1 MRTSGGSV
9 EIARAFE
16 RELDALAHD
25 ASFAELEVVRHRARP
40 VRGVTELSVTIDR
53 RGGVD
58 LALCERVAGRIN
70 AHLAA
75 FDEPYTLEVESA
87 GLDRPLLRPEHFG
100 RFVGE
105 RARVVTSLAINGT
118 KTHRGVLRGVRGDAV
133 VIETENGELPL
144 PMATIKSANLEYDA
158 RADLQRDKRERK
170 KSHGN
175 SRYRS

>member
-1 MRTSGGSV
+1 V

-25 ASFAELEVVRHRARP
+25 ASFAELEVVRHHARP
-40 VRGVTELSVTIDR
+40 VRGATELSVTIDR
-53 RGGVD
+53 RGGGVD

-75 FDEPYTLEVESA
+75 FDAPYTLEVESA

-105 RARVVTSLAINGT
+105 RARIVTSLAINGT

-170 KSHGN
+170 KTHGN
-175 SRYRS
+175 SRYGS

>member
-1 MRTSGGSV
+1 M

-25 ASFAELEVVRHRARP
+25 ASFAELEVVRHRARSA
-40 VRGVTELSVTIDR
+40 RGSTELSVTIDR

-58 LALCERVAGRIN
+58 LALCERIAARIN
-70 AHLAA
+70 ANLAT
-75 FDEPYTLEVESA
+75 FDQAYTLEVESA
-87 GLDRPLLRPEHFG
+87 GLNRPLLRPEHFG

-105 RARVVTSLAINGT
+105 RARIVTSLAINGT
-118 KTHRGVLRGVRGDAV
+118 KTHRGILRGVRGEAV

-144 PMATIKSANLEYDA
+144 PLATIKSANLEYDA

-175 SRYRS
+175 SRHRN